1 MVLQYQHCKKNHLN
15 IQIYINMYVYC
26 ISLIWAFCF
35 IIIIFIFIAK
45 KSLWPFKASFFKLFI
60 CKCSFFRSFRS
71 LLKLCF
77 YGCFRPCFCKF
88 VSLWHPKMCN
98 STKFTRTFLDLVDFV
113 TSFYRCFLPFLA
125 PGRGYGT
132 LFNPY
137 LTWPNLKL
145 ACKHAWKC

>member
-1 MVLQYQHCKKNHLN
+1 M
-15 IQIYINMYVYC
+15 
-26 ISLIWAFCF
+26 
-35 IIIIFIFIAK
+35 
-45 KSLWPFKASFFKLFI
+45 
-60 CKCSFFRSFRS
+60 
-71 LLKLCF
+71 
-77 YGCFRPCFCKF
+77 
-88 VSLWHPKMCN
+88 SLWHPKMCN

-145 ACKHAWKC
+145 AWKHAWKCFKKNMLHAIIAQVPFVCVCLYVIVCAYLSAYVHSITKNFILKYQIGVKMARTVIRVFFWNLGQGKKDMINNIKIKIISSCLYSN